1 MLFILSVTTLRR
13 ATRVGRVSRPIMT
26 NSMLILA
33 LLVLINSAWARDGSY
48 NALCDSAFCRI
59 MDDASKEIASLR
71 VGIDE
76 GNCLPGFGQKAD
88 QICNSALERFSSEA
102 PLPDDDKAKEAIYD
116 KRVEDLER
124 ALDAPLNVMYLKQL
138 SLIREKALKNFKAG
152 LVAEGSEYESMMQA
166 DDFFRREAED
176 STRQNPDWDYTKES
190 QNLKTAMGE
199 IASRV
204 KKVSEVKLAAAKQTQ
219 QAVQYLQ
226 MQQQQLQ
233 AIQQQLQGGASP
245 WNVGAAY
252 RLPNSNINLSCTY
265 QQGRANV
272 QLSCVPDESIS
283 LLGPNGF
290 VNGVTPGNLGL
301 SLNINV

>member
-1 MLFILSVTTLRR
+1 MHNTSSLL
-13 ATRVGRVSRPIMT
+13 
-26 NSMLILA
+26 
-33 LLVLINSAWARDGSY
+33 LLVVVIAIEAATGSSSY
-48 NALCDSAFCRI
+48 STLCDSAFCRI
-59 MDDASKEIASLR
+59 VDDASKEIASLR

-76 GNCLPGFGQKAD
+76 GNCLSEFGQKAD
-88 QICNSALERFSSEA
+88 QICNTALERFSSEA
-102 PLPDDDKAKEAIYD
+102 PLPDDDKAKESIYD

-124 ALDAPLNVMYLKQL
+124 ALDAPLNVIYLKQL
-138 SLIREKALKNFKAG
+138 TLIREKALKSFKVGLAG
-152 LVAEGSEYESMMQA
+152 EGSEYEAMMQA
-166 DDFFRREAED
+166 DEFFRREAEE
-176 STRQNPDWDYTKES
+176 STRQNPDWDYSKES
-190 QNLKTAMGE
+190 QSLKAAMGE

-204 KKVSEVKLAAAKQTQ
+204 KKISEVKIQAAKQTQ

-252 RLPNSNINLSCTY
+252 RLPDSNINLSCTY

-301 SLNINV
+301 SFNINV